1 MNESL
6 EKCNHVNKLLERVNP
21 SVLSRANLIAEE
33 AKVVDCRGNEMNSNV
48 VSDRV
53 TRYRSSISQASTLK
67 KPLEVDISWSVADE
81 DGVRREA
88 VDKSAKQPN
97 SVKPSAVV
105 SNEFNGSSKAKARD
119 KLTKG
124 KGSNISVGRTTR
136 SGSSIQQPNCVNEY
150 LEMDNACG
158 NGEENDV
165 SKPKQLFNHDNGLRD
180 SVNPIGITYKSLGLR
195 AKVTNCQK
203 VASNDACS
211 QRITRSSSADVYH
224 IIEFPKVDLCADV
237 IKDGDAVPA
246 QSFRKSSQLPQQFVD
261 GRINLQVL
269 PISQPKVP
277 SCTSSILAETV
288 VQHNG
293 VVLASV

>member
-33 AKVVDCRGNEMNSNV
+33 AKVVDCRGNERNSNV

-81 DGVRREA
+81 DGVRVEA

-97 SVKPSAVV
+97 SVKPSFVV

-124 KGSNISVGRTTR
+124 QGSNISVGRTTR

-180 SVNPIGITYKSLGLR
+180 SVNPIGITYKSPGLR

-224 IIEFPKVDLCADV
+224 IIEFPKVDLCSDV

-269 PISQPKVP
+269 PISQPKFP
-277 SCTSSILAETV
+277 SCTSSILAQTV